1 MLLIILLVIVLIS
14 LTTMI
19 VIVSKHMPHLAA
31 VDLVNLPK
39 EKASQMKQKII
50 EMRIKRKFGSNIN
63 TFHAKYLVPIFTKVK
78 AVTIKTYDKAIQLEK
93 QYKKETKIQK
103 ADSLPNQEKQD
114 AIKSKVSKAFESLE
128 NNELKEAEELFI
140 DIITLEPKNI
150 DAYLGLAITYRT
162 AKDFDHAKEI
172 YQHILKIEKENSEA
186 LNGLA
191 KVAIK
196 QNNRELANEIYEN
209 LVKLY
214 PDNSVFLYEHA
225 VTLEYMGEVKKAL
238 EACQKAVDLKQNDPK
253 YLDCLINLSI
263 VNNKKYLA
271 LKALDKLKDV
281 NPDNQKLDEFKKR
294 IGEI

>member
-1 MLLIILLVIVLIS
+1 MLLIILLSIVLIS
-14 LTTMI
+14 FATMI
-19 VIVSKHMPHLAA
+19 VIVFKHMPHLAA
-31 VDLVNLPK
+31 IDLVNLPK
-39 EKASQMKQKII
+39 EKASQIKQKMI
-50 EMRIKRKFGSNIN
+50 EMRLKRKFGSNIN
-63 TFHAKYLVPIFTKVK
+63 TFYTKYLVPIFTRIK
-78 AVTIKTYDKAIQLEK
+78 AITIKTYDKAILLEK
-93 QYKKETKIQK
+93 KYKKETKIQK
-103 ADSLPNQEKQD
+103 AESLPSQEKQD
-114 AIKSKVSKAFESLE
+114 VIKSKVSKAYESLE

-150 DAYLGLAITYRT
+150 DAYLGLATTYRT

-172 YQHILKIEKENSEA
+172 YEHILKIEENNDEA

-196 QNNRELANEIYEN
+196 QNNRESANEIYEK

-214 PDNSVFLYEHA
+214 PDNSLYLYEHA
-225 VTLEYMGEVKKAL
+225 VTLENIGEVKKAL
-238 EACQKAVDLKQNDPK
+238 EACQKAVELKENDPK

-263 VNNKKYLA
+263 INNKKYLA

-281 NPDNQKLDEFKKR
+281 NPENQKLDEFKKR